1 MNNLLNYEKS
11 RLFCA
16 VRFADSDKSWDQQ
29 RGEDRPVFFLHF
41 FVKHE
46 KKEEFPMA
54 EAGSSTKQLEQKL
67 GFGDLMGSAVGQI
80 IGAGIMSLMPSAI
93 AMTGRSVP
101 LAFLIAATITC
112 IGAIPNIF
120 LASTVRLRG
129 GAYTQ
134 MAMLGGPVFAGMSVI
149 TTFTGCFS
157 LAMYCNSLADYVGD
171 LFAWEGGTK
180 KMAALAVILIFYALN
195 IIGVDIFAKVQ
206 NLLVIILIFS
216 LVIFAVMGIGKVQWE
231 GYFSNDDG
239 YFMTNG
245 LMGLCQAGGLL
256 TFATGGATVILN
268 FSAEA
273 KNPTRDIPVVIIVS
287 TLCVAVMYGFISFV
301 AAGVLP
307 IEEVAGKNLTLVAN
321 VILNR
326 PLYYLF
332 VIGGA
337 GCALASTLNN
347 QLATTPKPIMQMCDD
362 GWLPQSF
369 AKLNKKKVPIVIL
382 TVYAALGVFT
392 ILTGISITFLSNM
405 TQVTAAVTGVVIAW
419 GPTKLPKMVP
429 EAWEKSKFHV
439 SDGALKALCALG
451 VAGSLFNT
459 YMNASNLSL
468 QLLLINL
475 GILAFAVVFGM
486 TMSKRA
492 HITVSYEV
500 VD

>member
-1 MNNLLNYEKS
+1 
-11 RLFCA
+11 
-16 VRFADSDKSWDQQ
+16 
-29 RGEDRPVFFLHF
+29 
-41 FVKHE
+41 
-46 KKEEFPMA
+46 MA

-134 MAMLGGPVFAGMSVI
+134 MAMLGGPVFAVMAVI

-273 KNPTRDIPVVIIVS
+273 KNPTRDIPAVIIVS
-287 TLCVAVMYGFISFV
+287 TLCVAVMYGFISFA

-307 IEEVAGKNLTLVAN
+307 VQEVAGKNLTLVAN

-369 AKLNKKKVPIVIL
+369 AKLNKKKVPWKIQTMYFIIGTASCLSGLSVSVLGNLTLVIS
-382 TVYAALGVFT
+382 GV
-392 ILTGISITFLSNM
+392 TGIII
-405 TQVTAAVTGVVIAW
+405 AVGTMKI
-419 GPTKLPKMVP
+419 PKLFPNSW
-429 EAWEKSKFHV
+429 AKSAFHV
-439 SDGALKALCALG
+439 SQPVLNLFCIIAL
-451 VAGSLFNT
+451 AGSLFST
-459 YMNASNLSL
+459 YMNASSLSL
-468 QLLLINL
+468 GLLGFNVVVLV
-475 GILAFAVVFGM
+475 GAFLFGLVRGKKLDIQP
-486 TMSKRA
+486 T
-492 HITVSYEV
+492 YEELV
-500 VD
+500 

>member
-1 MNNLLNYEKS
+1 
-11 RLFCA
+11 
-16 VRFADSDKSWDQQ
+16 
-29 RGEDRPVFFLHF
+29 
-41 FVKHE
+41 
-46 KKEEFPMA
+46 MA

-120 LASTVRLRG
+120 LASAVRLRG

-273 KNPTRDIPVVIIVS
+273 KNPTRDILLVMIVS
-287 TLCVAVMYGFISFV
+287 TLAVAVMYGFLAFV

-307 IEEVAGKNLTLVAN
+307 YEEVAGQNLTVVAN
-321 VILNR
+321 FVLNR
-326 PLYYLF
+326 PLYILF
-332 VIGGA
+332 VVGGA

-347 QLATTPKPIMQMCDD
+347 QLATAPKPMMQMCDD
-362 GWLPQSF
+362 GWLP
-369 AKLNKKKVPIVIL
+369 AKVASLNKRNSPYIIQ
-382 TVYAALGVFT
+382 T
-392 ILTGISITFLSNM
+392 ILFVVGAVCCVSGLSISVLSNM
-405 TQVTAAVTGVVIAW
+405 CILASAISNVVVFWNTRKIPDMFPDQWA
-419 GPTKLPKMVP
+419 
-429 EAWEKSKFHV
+429 KSPYHISRGLLTV
-439 SDGALKALCALG
+439 ICAISTC
-451 VAGSLFNT
+451 ASLFNS
-459 YMNASNLSL
+459 YLNASSLSTT
-468 QLLLINL
+468 LLIL
-475 GILAFAVVFGM
+475 WFQRTSFAL
-486 TMSKRA
+486 K
-492 HITVSYEV
+492 
-500 VD
+500 

>member
-1 MNNLLNYEKS
+1 
-11 RLFCA
+11 
-16 VRFADSDKSWDQQ
+16 
-29 RGEDRPVFFLHF
+29 
-41 FVKHE
+41 
-46 KKEEFPMA
+46 MA

-120 LASTVRLRG
+120 LASAVRLRG

-216 LVIFAVMGIGKVQWE
+216 LVIFAVMGIGKVQW
-231 GYFSNDDG
+231 GNYFNNADG
-239 YFMTNG
+239 YFMMAG
-245 LMGLCQAGGLL
+245 VMGVCQASATL
-256 TFATGGATVILN
+256 TFATGGGTVVLN

-287 TLCVAVMYGFISFV
+287 TLSVAVLYGFLSFV

-307 IEEVAGKNLTLVAN
+307 TEQVLGQNLTVVAN
-321 VILNR
+321 SILPY
-326 PLYYLF
+326 PLYVLF
-332 VIGGA
+332 IVGGA

-347 QLATTPKPIMQMCDD
+347 QLATSPKPLMQICDD
-362 GWLPQSF
+362 GWLPAGL
-369 AKLNKKKVPIVIL
+369 AKLNKKKVPYRILLMFYAVGVIC
-382 TVYAALGVFT
+382 
-392 ILTGISITFLSNM
+392 ILTGLSVSTLANM
-405 TQVTAAVTGVVIAW
+405 TKIIGAITTFTLAIGMTRIPTLFP
-419 GPTKLPKMVP
+419 GPW
-429 EAWEKSKFHV
+429 ARSKFHV
-439 SDGALKALCALG
+439 SNGVLYALSAIAF
-451 VAGSLFNT
+451 VAAVFST
-459 YMNASNLSL
+459 YMSAR
-468 QLLLINL
+468 NL
-475 GILAFAVVFGM
+475 GLKMVVLNLVMVAIAFGYSFFMKDKVHM
-486 TMSKRA
+486 EP
-492 HITVSYEV
+492 SYEEV
-500 VD
+500 Q

>member
-1 MNNLLNYEKS
+1 
-11 RLFCA
+11 
-16 VRFADSDKSWDQQ
+16 
-29 RGEDRPVFFLHF
+29 
-41 FVKHE
+41 
-46 KKEEFPMA
+46 MA

-120 LASTVRLRG
+120 LASAVRLRG

-171 LFAWEGGTK
+171 LFAWEAGTK

-307 IEEVAGKNLTLVAN
+307 VQEVAGKNLTLVAN

-369 AKLNKKKVPIVIL
+369 AKLNKKKVPYRILLMFYAVGVIC
-382 TVYAALGVFT
+382 
-392 ILTGISITFLSNM
+392 ILTGLSVSTLANM
-405 TQVTAAVTGVVIAW
+405 TKIIGAITTFTLAIGMTRIPKLFP
-419 GPTKLPKMVP
+419 GPW
-429 EAWEKSKFHV
+429 ARSKFHV
-439 SDGALKALCALG
+439 SNGVLYALSAIAF
-451 VAGSLFNT
+451 VAAVFST
-459 YMNASNLSL
+459 YMSAR
-468 QLLLINL
+468 NL
-475 GILAFAVVFGM
+475 GLKMVVLNLVMVAIAFGYSFFMKDKVHM
-486 TMSKRA
+486 EP
-492 HITVSYEV
+492 SYEEV
-500 VD
+500 Q

>member
-1 MNNLLNYEKS
+1 
-11 RLFCA
+11 
-16 VRFADSDKSWDQQ
+16 
-29 RGEDRPVFFLHF
+29 
-41 FVKHE
+41 
-46 KKEEFPMA
+46 MA

-120 LASTVRLRG
+120 LASAVRLRG

-171 LFAWEGGTK
+171 LFAWEAGTK

-216 LVIFAVMGIGKVQWE
+216 LVIFAVMGIGKVQW
-231 GYFSNDDG
+231 GNYFNNADG
-239 YFMTNG
+239 YFMMAG
-245 LMGLCQAGGLL
+245 VMGVCQASATL
-256 TFATGGATVILN
+256 TFATGGGTVVLN

-287 TLCVAVMYGFISFV
+287 TLSVAVLYGFLSFV

-307 IEEVAGKNLTLVAN
+307 TEQVLGQNLAVVAN
-321 VILNR
+321 SILPY
-326 PLYYLF
+326 PLYVLF
-332 VIGGA
+332 IVGGA

-347 QLATTPKPIMQMCDD
+347 QLATSPKPLMQICDD
-362 GWLPQSF
+362 GWLPAGL
-369 AKLNKKKVPIVIL
+369 AKLNKKKVPYRILLMFYAVGVIC
-382 TVYAALGVFT
+382 
-392 ILTGISITFLSNM
+392 ILTGLSVSTLANM
-405 TQVTAAVTGVVIAW
+405 TKIIGAITTFTLAIGMTRIPKLFP
-419 GPTKLPKMVP
+419 GPW
-429 EAWEKSKFHV
+429 ARSKFHV
-439 SDGALKALCALG
+439 SNGVLYALSAIAFVAAVFSTYMSARNLG
-451 VAGSLFNT
+451 VKMVVL
-459 YMNASNLSL
+459 NLVMVA
-468 QLLLINL
+468 I
-475 GILAFAVVFGM
+475 AFGYSFFMKDKVHM
-486 TMSKRA
+486 EP
-492 HITVSYEV
+492 SYEEV
-500 VD
+500 Q

>member
-1 MNNLLNYEKS
+1 
-11 RLFCA
+11 
-16 VRFADSDKSWDQQ
+16 
-29 RGEDRPVFFLHF
+29 
-41 FVKHE
+41 
-46 KKEEFPMA
+46 MA
-54 EAGSSTKQLEQKL
+54 EQGSSTKQLKPTL
-67 GFGDLMGSAVGQI
+67 GFFDLMSSAVGQI
-80 IGAGIMSLMPSAI
+80 IGAGIMSLLPSALK
-93 AMTGRSVP
+93 MTGRTVP
-101 LAFLIAATITC
+101 FAFLIAAVITIFQT
-112 IGAIPNIF
+112 IPFVF
-120 LASTVRLRG
+120 LSSVVRVRG
-129 GAYTQ
+129 GTYTQ
-134 MAMLGGPVFAGMSVI
+134 VAMLGGPKFAGMFVI
-149 TTFTGCFS
+149 TNIMGNVS
-157 LAMYCNSLADYVGD
+157 LAMYGLSLASYVGS
-171 LFAWEGGTK
+171 LFGWPQSIEKWVG
-180 KMAALAVILIFYALN
+180 LAVLTIFYILN
-195 IIGVDIFAKVQ
+195 LLGLDIFAKVQ

-307 IEEVAGKNLTLVAN
+307 VQEVAGKNLTLVAN

-492 HITVSYEV
+492 HISVSYEV